1 MSIVTKPSTSSSR
14 RTLASM
20 RALLATFAASFV
32 TFLTTSAYAQPFGGG
47 GPRAAAG
54 ANEFDVKM
62 WAAAGAGFAIGVGV
76 LGGTLGQGRA
86 ASAALEGI
94 SRNPGAAARIQTPM
108 ILGLALIESLVLLS
122 FVIAFFLYG
131 KV

>member
-1 MSIVTKPSTSSSR
+1 MSIPKKLGLSTI
-14 RTLASM
+14 
-20 RALLATFAASFV
+20 AASVV
-32 TFLTTSAYAQPFGGG
+32 TFLATSALAQPFG
-47 GPRAAAG
+47 AAAARAG
-54 ANEFDVKM
+54 GSNENDVKM
-62 WAAAGAGFAIGVGV
+62 WAAAGAGFAIGLGV

-94 SRNPGAAARIQTPM
+94 SRNPGAAPRIQTPM